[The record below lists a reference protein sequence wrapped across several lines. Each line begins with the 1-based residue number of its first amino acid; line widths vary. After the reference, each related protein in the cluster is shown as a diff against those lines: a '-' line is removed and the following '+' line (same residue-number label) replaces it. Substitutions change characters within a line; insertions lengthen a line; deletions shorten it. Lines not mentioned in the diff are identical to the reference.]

1 MRKRKIAKTLYLS
14 QEENEMLNK
23 KCRELNIT
31 YSDYIRKLINDYEPK
46 KFDINTLNNYIE
58 KINIINNGIIDLT
71 NQFYKYGYVDEY
83 KLKYFFSKINEIIN
97 NNFCF

>member
-31 YSDYIRKLINDYEPK
+31 CSDYIRKLISDYEPK

-58 KINIINNGIIDLT
+58 KINNINNGIIDLT
-71 NQFYKYGYVDEY
+71 NTFYKYGYVDEY
-83 KLKYFFSKINEIIN
+83 KLKYYFSKINEIIDFN
-97 NNFCF
+97 I

>member
-1 MRKRKIAKTLYLS
+1 MRKRMIAKTLYLS

-23 KCRELNIT
+23 KCKELNIT

-46 KFDINTLNNYIE
+46 KFDIYTLNNYIE

-71 NQFYKYGYVDEY
+71 NTFYKYGYVDEY
-83 KLKYFFSKINEIIN
+83 KLKYYFSKINEIIN
-97 NNFCF
+97 FDI

>member
-1 MRKRKIAKTLYLS
+1 MRKRMLAKTLYLS
-14 QEENEMLNK
+14 NEENEILNK

-46 KFDINTLNNYIE
+46 KIDINTLNNYID

-71 NQFYKYGYVDEY
+71 HTFYKYGYVDEY
-83 KLKYFFSKINEIIN
+83 KLKYYFSKINEIIN
-97 NNFCF
+97 FNI